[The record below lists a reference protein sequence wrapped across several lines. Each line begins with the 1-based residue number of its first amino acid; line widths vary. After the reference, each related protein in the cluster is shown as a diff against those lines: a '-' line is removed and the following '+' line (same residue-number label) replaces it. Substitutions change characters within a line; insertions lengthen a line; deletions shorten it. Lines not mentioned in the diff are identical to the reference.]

1 MRTLPIWPAI
11 FMPLNTRAGVAH
23 APIEPG
29 ARCFLWLP
37 CDAPWPEK
45 LWRFITPEKPL
56 PLLMPVTSTRS
67 PAANTSAFMIWP
79 SSKPDEVDDAQLGE
93 VLLRRT
99 AGGLQVTEL
108 GLRQPLRLGLAEGE
122 SAPRRSRRARAS

>member
-1 MRTLPIWPAI
+1 
-11 FMPLNTRAGVAH
+11 MPLNTRAGVAH
-23 APIEPG
+23 APIAPG

-67 PAANTSAFMIWP
+67 PAANTSAAMTWP
-79 SSKPDEVDDAQLGE
+79 SSKPERSSTRSSARYCCGGP
-93 VLLRRT
+93 R
-99 AGGLQVTEL
+99 GGLQVAEL
-108 GLRQPLRLGLAEGE
+108 GLV
-122 SAPRRSRRARAS
+122 SRDALVSPNASCTAA